1 MALADSESRPT
12 PGQGEAKEP
21 GRKLSAL
28 AATVHL

>member
-1 MALADSESRPT
+1 MALAEFEECLT

-28 AATVHL
+28 AGTVRL

>member
-1 MALADSESRPT
+1 MALAEFEECPT

-28 AATVHL
+28 AAIVHL